1 MREREREREREK
13 EREKERERER
23 ERERES
29 KLGGASLVA
38 SSVEGRVLVHVT
50 ELNKHDN
57 QNRKA
62 GQLAIHSVP
71 KLFHINKEGM

>member
-1 MREREREREREK
+1 MPGFNGR
-13 EREKERERER
+13 
-23 ERERES
+23 S
-29 KLGGASLVA
+29 ALDQQFGHLDVALVA